1 MYIIKILLINFFYI
15 NLNECFQLSHFEPA
29 IGKWKLLYDNNPNLN
44 YKNIELE
51 IIPSKKEINELF
63 VKIKR
68 YEKNNFVTYTKI
80 INCNAI
86 NTDCEELEECDLDK
100 SQICSL
106 IIFKTEKYVKSIT
119 IFEFP
124 YLAIDYIS
132 GMSPKYNIKWKVN
145 EDLQRLYIN
154 LDENTYIFEKKIL
167 EKTDYNNDDNVITN
181 VFLITNLLSFFVGKF
196 LEKAL
201 HIN

>member
-1 MYIIKILLINFFYI
+1 MYILKIFLIYFLNINFT
-15 NLNECFQLSHFEPA
+15 ECFHLSHFEPA
-29 IGKWKLLYDNNPNLN
+29 VGKWRLLYDNNKNLN
-44 YKNIELE
+44 YQNIEIQ
-51 IIPSKKEINELF
+51 IIPSKNEINELY

-80 INCNAI
+80 ISCNAI
-86 NTDCEELEECDLDK
+86 NQPCEEFDNCDLEE

-106 IIFKTEKYVKSIT
+106 IIFKTEKYVKSIA

-132 GMSPKYNIKWKVN
+132 GMNPKYNIKWKVN
-145 EDLQRLYIN
+145 IDLNRLYIK
-154 LDENTYIFEKKIL
+154 LDDNTYVFEKKIL
-167 EKTDYNNDDNVITN
+167 EKKDYNNDDNVITN

-196 LEKAL
+196 LEKTL
-201 HIN
+201 HIS